1 MTFLSIATQCEVAV
15 TNTKVKSKEKSKGV
29 DTKGKR
35 ITQTDVQK
43 SDTLLTPI

>member
-1 MTFLSIATQCEVAV
+1 MNFLSIAPQREVAV
-15 TNTKVKSKEKSKGV
+15 TDTKVKRKEKSKGV

-43 SDTLLTPI
+43 K

>member
-1 MTFLSIATQCEVAV
+1 MNFLSIAPQREVAV
-15 TNTKVKSKEKSKGV
+15 TDTKVKRKEKSKGV

-43 SDTLLTPI
+43 SDILSLY